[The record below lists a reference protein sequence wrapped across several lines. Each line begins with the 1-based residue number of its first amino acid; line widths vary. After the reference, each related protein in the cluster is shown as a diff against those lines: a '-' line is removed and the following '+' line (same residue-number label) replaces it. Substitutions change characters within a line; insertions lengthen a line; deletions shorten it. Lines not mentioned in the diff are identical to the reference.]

1 MKGKWKKWIHITY
14 VTKLSCA
21 LLKEEQ
27 FPTASRSRRNHS
39 DTYSSPLNKYGGTLI
54 HLEKI
59 TSTFKFHKIGRVK
72 HCDWDAPNFFLNLNQ
87 VPAAKQDIFFGA
99 SQQTLWSF

>member
-39 DTYSSPLNKYGGTLI
+39 DTYSSALNKYGGTLI
-54 HLEKI
+54 HFEKNNTNI
-59 TSTFKFHKIGRVK
+59 QISENRKGQTKAFKIVTR
-72 HCDWDAPNFFLNLNQ
+72 
-87 VPAAKQDIFFGA
+87 
-99 SQQTLWSF
+99 